1 MRKEVIIAIL
11 LGFVVG
17 LFIAYGI
24 YTANKAVKDTKITQ
38 PISTNN
44 ESLPSPTPGL
54 SFSLTLNEPEDNIV
68 LNSDT
73 ATVSG
78 QTEPKTVVAVMGEE
92 GEELILSDEQ
102 GLFSTSL
109 ELIGGLNQIK
119 VVAVDT
125 NGNKQEKEI
134 NVIYSTADIE

>member
-44 ESLPSPTPGL
+44 ESLPSPAPGL
-54 SFSLTLNEPEDNIV
+54 TFSLTLNEPEDNIV

-134 NVIYSTADIE
+134 NVIYSTADIK